1 MKKYIVVLLA
11 LASVH
16 ALLADP
22 VTSQGGTIQL
32 SSPMKEV
39 ASSMRVITQ
48 DEFDG
53 KDPIVIHVNETLII
67 PVSYHIQI
75 LTNTPQLFFGPAGL
89 SEISISIA
97 GFTLSD
103 DSGGV
108 EFNLICTGTQVGNAT
123 IQFGEAGHVVKKFP
137 MQVVG

>member
-48 DEFDG
+48 DEFDE
-53 KDPIVIHVNETLII
+53 KVKRVFTII
-67 PVSYHIQI
+67 K
-75 LTNTPQLFFGPAGL
+75 FFF
-89 SEISISIA
+89 A
-97 GFTLSD
+97 GFPILIFSVFIDTYN
-103 DSGGV
+103 
-108 EFNLICTGTQVGNAT
+108 FFINL
-123 IQFGEAGHVVKKFP
+123 FYEP
-137 MQVVG
+137 EMQVFSEHRGKVSKKGIVTFTETV